1 VPPRRTAPREPAGAF
16 GGSEAEKAEGPGEHF
31 RLFNPATPFQAEDP
45 DFLAAALN
53 ATPAYSFVDQPDQL
67 APLHDA
73 LDRVSEVA
81 IDTEADNLYRYRTRI
96 CLLQVMAGRSIFLVD
111 LLAPLALGGLW
122 SRLAARHLIMHG
134 SDFDLRLLHEFCD
147 FRASSLFDTM
157 MAAQLLNRPRVGLA
171 PLLEQ
176 HFGVVLAKEGQKA
189 NWSRRPLPQKLL
201 DYAALDVY
209 HLPAL
214 RDILRAELES
224 RGRLA
229 WQEERCRWQIE
240 AALTG
245 FPQNDEH
252 AWRIGRSER
261 LGPRAQCVLWAVWH
275 WREEIARELDQP
287 PFKITSNELLFE
299 IAARADAGL
308 PEEAILAVNLGKR
321 HGRLIHR
328 LTDAVRAGL
337 AKNPA
342 SLPRRRRGGR
352 DPNWTPLSAAELAL
366 QDRLKSDRDR
376 LARELNLDPT
386 LIANRAQLAQIARAP
401 DKLDTILMPWQADLL
416 RNEPALKNG
425 DPEAD

>member
-1 VPPRRTAPREPAGAF
+1 LNPTAV
-16 GGSEAEKAEGPGEHF
+16 H
-31 RLFNPATPFQAEDP
+31 
-45 DFLAAALN
+45 
-53 ATPAYSFVDQPDQL
+53 SFIDQPAQL
-67 APLHDA
+67 APFLDA
-73 LDRVSEVA
+73 LDRVTEVA
-81 IDTEADNLYRYRTRI
+81 IDTEADNLFRYRTRI
-96 CLLQVMAGRSIFLVD
+96 CLLQLMADRAIFLVD
-111 LLAPLALGGLW
+111 LLAPLPLEAFW
-122 SRLAARHLIMHG
+122 ARLATKHLIMHG
-134 SDFDLRLLHEFCD
+134 SDFDLRLLHEFCG
-147 FRASSLFDTM
+147 FTARSVFDTM

-189 NWSRRPLPQKLL
+189 NWSRRPLPPKLL
-201 DYAALDVY
+201 DYAALDVF

-224 RGRLA
+224 HGRLA
-229 WQEERCRWQIE
+229 WQEQRCRWQIE
-240 AALTG
+240 IAQVG

-299 IAARADAGL
+299 IAARADAEL

-321 HGRLIHR
+321 HDRLIHR
-328 LTDAVRAGL
+328 LTEAVRAGL

-342 SLPRRRRGGR
+342 SLPRRRRGR
-352 DPNWTPLSAAELAL
+352 DPNWMPLSAAELAL
-366 QDRLKSDRDR
+366 QDRLKGDRDR
-376 LARELNLDPT
+376 LARQLNLDPT
-386 LIANRAQLAQIARAP
+386 LIANRAQLAQIAREP
-401 DKLDTILMPWQADLL
+401 RRLDDILMPWQADLL

-425 DPEAD
+425 DPEPE

>member
-1 VPPRRTAPREPAGAF
+1 MNQACARPD
-16 GGSEAEKAEGPGEHF
+16 AEGQTHF
-31 RLFNPATPFQAEDP
+31 RLFNPAGPFQAGGSISP
-45 DFLAAALN
+45 AAALN
-53 ATPAYSFVDQPDQL
+53 APAVHSFVDQPAQL
-67 APLHDA
+67 APLFDA
-73 LDRVSEVA
+73 LDRVTEVS
-81 IDTEADNLYRYRTRI
+81 IDTEADNLFRYRTRI
-96 CLLQVMAGRSIFLVD
+96 CLLQVMAGGPIFLVD
-111 LLAPLALGGLW
+111 LLAPLTLDGLW
-122 SRLAARHLIMHG
+122 SRLATKHLVMHG

-147 FRASSLFDTM
+147 FTAHSLFDTM

-171 PLLEQ
+171 SLLEQ
-176 HFGVVLAKEGQKA
+176 HFGLALAKEGQKA

-201 DYAALDVY
+201 DYAALDVF

-229 WQEERCRWQIE
+229 WQEQRCRWQIE

-328 LTDAVRAGL
+328 LTEAVRLGL

-342 SLPRRRRGGR
+342 SLPRRHRGR
-352 DPNWTPLSAAELAL
+352 DPNWTPLTAAELAL

-376 LARELNLDPT
+376 IARELNLDPT
-386 LIANRAQLAQIARAP
+386 LIANRSQLAQIARAP

-416 RNEPALKNG
+416 RNEPALKDG
-425 DPEAD
+425 GEEQE

>member
-1 VPPRRTAPREPAGAF
+1 
-16 GGSEAEKAEGPGEHF
+16 
-31 RLFNPATPFQAEDP
+31 
-45 DFLAAALN
+45 LN